1 MGKSASMIL
10 PRVFRE
16 KHPHGRG
23 EETASDVVTALSEE
37 TPPRAWGR
45 VVQNLN
51 QNRRPGNTPTGV
63 GKSRA
68 GLFGKPN
75 TWKHPHGRGE
85 ETASIK
91 SCTTC
96 AETPPRAWGRA
107 AIIHLILKMDRNTPT
122 GVGKRSSRYSGA
134 HYTEKHPHGRGE
146 EILCAVSSAIKQE
159 TPPRAWGR
167 VCAGRYRAGHC
178 GNTPTGVG
186 KSAHSNFKQFEYY
199 SIFFSFVKE
208 PGSVC
213 ADFSIISCSPDM
225 DVKSFVGMPF
235 A

>member
-1 MGKSASMIL
+1 M
-10 PRVFRE
+10 
-16 KHPHGRG
+16 
-23 EETASDVVTALSEE
+23 
-37 TPPRAWGR
+37 
-45 VVQNLN
+45 
-51 QNRRPGNTPTGV
+51 
-63 GKSRA
+63 
-68 GLFGKPN
+68 
-75 TWKHPHGRGE
+75 
-85 ETASIK
+85 
-91 SCTTC
+91 
-96 AETPPRAWGRA
+96 
-107 AIIHLILKMDRNTPT
+107 
-122 GVGKRSSRYSGA
+122 GKRSSRYSGA

-167 VCAGRYRAGHC
+167 GKGRLPFMQFY

-186 KSAHSNFKQFEYY
+186 KRAHSNFKQFEYY

>member
-1 MGKSASMIL
+1 MC
-10 PRVFRE
+10 R

-23 EETASDVVTALSEE
+23 EELRARSSSTSKLE

-45 VVQNLN
+45 AVET
-51 QNRRPGNTPTGV
+51 RISGGIDGNTPMGV
-63 GKSRA
+63 GKRYCGRVLNA
-68 GLFGKPN
+68 AR
-75 TWKHPHGRGE
+75 WKHPHGRGE
-85 ETASIK
+85 EECPCK
-91 SCTTC
+91 
-96 AETPPRAWGRA
+96 RGR
-107 AIIHLILKMDRNTPT
+107 LF
-122 GVGKRSSRYSGA
+122 
-134 HYTEKHPHGRGE
+134 
-146 EILCAVSSAIKQE
+146 QE

-167 VCAGRYRAGHC
+167 VDVNERSIKCRR
-178 GNTPTGVG
+178 NTPTGVG
-186 KSAHSNFKQFEYY
+186 KRAHSSFKQFEYY

>member
-1 MGKSASMIL
+1 MGKTVCRLLKGVITW
-10 PRVFRE
+10 
-16 KHPHGRG
+16 KHPHERG
-23 EETASDVVTALSEE
+23 EELHYCYITVALLE

-45 VVQNLN
+45 VNAPCVQAMSN
-51 QNRRPGNTPTGV
+51 GNTPTGV
-63 GKSRA
+63 GKSVIA
-68 GLFGKPN
+68 KHNGKN
-75 TWKHPHGRGE
+75 SQKHPHGRGE
-85 ETASIK
+85 EGQQSA
-91 SCTTC
+91 
-96 AETPPRAWGRA
+96 PRRKA
-107 AIIHLILKMDRNTPT
+107 L
-122 GVGKRSSRYSGA
+122 
-134 HYTEKHPHGRGE
+134 
-146 EILCAVSSAIKQE
+146 E

-167 VCAGRYRAGHC
+167 VACSVEFNVEV

-186 KSAHSNFKQFEYY
+186 KRAHSNFKQFEYY

>member
-1 MGKSASMIL
+1 MAVGVPNPAA
-10 PRVFRE
+10 V

-23 EETASDVVTALSEE
+23 EEDHAGLPWTIYKE

-45 VVQNLN
+45 GTAWLY
-51 QNRRPGNTPTGV
+51 RRR
-63 GKSRA
+63 KR
-68 GLFGKPN
+68 
-75 TWKHPHGRGE
+75 
-85 ETASIK
+85 
-91 SCTTC
+91 
-96 AETPPRAWGRA
+96 
-107 AIIHLILKMDRNTPT
+107 RNTPT
-122 GVGKRSSRYSGA
+122 GVGKRSARERGAFLVGKHPNGRGEESASTIYACCIREPPPRAWGRERGSNADGGSCGTTPTGVGKRSPCNSRTSAGR
-134 HYTEKHPHGRGE
+134 KHPHGRGE
-146 EILCAVSSAIKQE
+146 EGSKMNLEQMSLE

-167 VCAGRYRAGHC
+167 GRCWRAGSRIA

-186 KSAHSNFKQFEYY
+186 KRAHSNFKQFEYY